1 MMPPVLFPVA
11 PVLIPVCRSNSHF
24 QVRRIYCVG
33 RNYAAHAREMGGDPT
48 REPPFFFQ
56 KPTDAIQVVLPGTIL
71 EHAYPP
77 MTANYHHEVELVAAI
92 GKGGR
97 NIAAGTALDHVVGY
111 AVGLDMTRRDLQ
123 RAMAEQ
129 KKPWEVG
136 KSFDHGAII
145 GQLHLASD
153 IGHVAL
159 GAITLTVNG
168 QSRQSSDL
176 AHMTWSV
183 AEQVA
188 NLSQYYELFPGDII
202 YAGTPENVGPV
213 VLGDLIVATIA
224 GLDEIHVRIV
234 A

>member
-1 MMPPVLFPVA
+1 MYWGDEKTTEEIMSKRLVTIPMDRSMSQAQELMRQKSFRHLPV
-11 PVLIPVCRSNSHF
+11 
-24 QVRRIYCVG
+24 
-33 RNYAAHAREMGGDPT
+33 
-48 REPPFFFQ
+48 
-56 KPTDAIQVVLPGTIL
+56 TDDSGTI
-71 EHAYPP
+71 
-77 MTANYHHEVELVAAI
+77 I
-92 GKGGR
+92 G
-97 NIAAGTALDHVVGY
+97 ILSD
-111 AVGLDMTRRDLQ
+111 RDLQ

>member
-1 MMPPVLFPVA
+1 
-11 PVLIPVCRSNSHF
+11 
-24 QVRRIYCVG
+24 
-33 RNYAAHAREMGGDPT
+33 
-48 REPPFFFQ
+48 
-56 KPTDAIQVVLPGTIL
+56 
-71 EHAYPP
+71 
-77 MTANYHHEVELVAAI
+77 
-92 GKGGR
+92 
-97 NIAAGTALDHVVGY
+97 
-111 AVGLDMTRRDLQ
+111 MTRRDLQ